1 MKKLVSF
8 ILSVMIV
15 LGFVSA
21 LPAFAKDRIIGDV
34 NGDGAVSLAD
44 VISIYRHYFK
54 YETLSSDTADINGDS
69 KVNLLDAAVLMKH
82 LTGNDTV
89 IDTEYTDAPPTGYEN
104 LPDGNMIDTGFFI
117 EADPIFQSELYYE
130 DKLTLKLYRRN
141 SSLCDAFVY
150 SLYVDYSDGLVLDSI
165 EYNSENISFVY
176 SDMSVSP
183 VKILCA
189 NKSLYFPKDKRLV
202 ATLTFSVIRKD
213 DINVNV
219 GIGEAVN
226 MDYERFTAEDFD
238 FSGFTWEMG
247 DLNCDGRLTLSDVSE
262 ALKHIAGWYCS
273 CMGFSTYPVDFNGD
287 VKLTLTDVSAMLKKI
302 AGWENYSGRL

>member
-8 ILSVMIV
+8 VLSAMIV
-15 LGFVSA
+15 LGCISTS
-21 LPAFAKDRIIGDV
+21 PAFAKDVIIGDV

-44 VISIYRHYFK
+44 VIAIYRHNFK

-69 KVNLLDAAVLMKH
+69 RVNLLDAAVLMKH
-82 LTGNDTV
+82 LTGGDTV
-89 IDTEYTDAPPTGYEN
+89 IDTEYTDVPPAEYED
-104 LPDGNMIDTGFFI
+104 LHDGDKVNTGFFL

-141 SSLCDAFVY
+141 SSLCDAFIY

-165 EYNSENISFVY
+165 EYNSENISSVC
-176 SDMSVSP
+176 SDLSVSP
-183 VKILCA
+183 VKIISA
-189 NKSLYFPKDKRLV
+189 NKSFYFPKDKQLV

-213 DINVNV
+213 DIKVNV
-219 GIGEAVN
+219 GIGEAIN
-226 MDYERFTAEDFD
+226 MDYERFTDEDFD

-273 CMGFSTYPVDFNGD
+273 CMGLSIYPVDFNGD
-287 VKLTLTDVSAMLKKI
+287 GKLTLTDVSAMLKKI
-302 AGWENYSGRL
+302 AGWSIVANS